1 MLDHAD
7 LRRFLSG
14 ALVDD
19 AVFALRPDYRAVL
32 LAVDGIEPGPSDDA
46 GEAFLAAAE
55 AAAREALAD
64 TTVEDLP
71 HVAAWREAYRAFGA
85 KPQRTRNSL
94 EALLRRVDPGLPR
107 VNRLTDLYN
116 AVSVL
121 YQVPL
126 GGEDL
131 ARYAGPPRL
140 VRATGDE
147 PFDTVAAGEAI
158 IERPEAGEVV
168 WRDAEGVTCR
178 RWNWRQ
184 GRRTQLTDATTSA
197 LFILDALGVMSDAA
211 LQAATDDL
219 VERLVGLGSS
229 VRVARR
235 VITTSGEATG
245 LDTGALARG
254 RRGVARTR

>member
-1 MLDHAD
+1 M
-7 LRRFLSG
+7 
-14 ALVDD
+14 
-19 AVFALRPDYRAVL
+19 
-32 LAVDGIEPGPSDDA
+32 
-46 GEAFLAAAE
+46 
-55 AAAREALAD
+55 
-64 TTVEDLP
+64 
-71 HVAAWREAYRAFGA
+71 
-85 KPQRTRNSL
+85 
-94 EALLRRVDPGLPR
+94 
-107 VNRLTDLYN
+107 NRLTDLYN

-147 PFDTVAAGEAI
+147 PFDTQVAGEPVV
-158 IERPEAGEVV
+158 ERPEAGEVV

-184 GRRTQLTDATTSA
+184 GRRTQLTDATTAA